1 MKEKRRFPDVV
12 NRSLIIYLSGSKLI
26 GSSEL
31 AEHQQSQTNED
42 IHLLLLPS
50 ILQPAENEAQ
60 YRLAI

>member
-1 MKEKRRFPDVV
+1 MKEKRRFPDVI
-12 NRSLIIYLSGSKLI
+12 NRSLIIYLSGSKLV

-31 AEHQQSQTNED
+31 AKHQTNED

-50 ILQPAENEAQ
+50 ILQPAENEPQ